1 MKYVGF
7 IIFSFSVVSLFFNQ
21 GRDITWPMLFLS
33 INVSIYSVEID
44 QIYWLAFS
52 FILHISGIIP
62 SSRLFNGLVELGAL
76 LLYLMSLN
84 LVKIEG
90 K

>member
-1 MKYVGF
+1 
-7 IIFSFSVVSLFFNQ
+7 
-21 GRDITWPMLFLS
+21 MLFLS